1 MSGVLAAATAADAG
15 TTLLSRQTGIYA
27 AGDSGLAGG
36 GFNLSQSSSTFE
48 RFADQVGSDTEG
60 SGLTSV
66 AHQYS
71 VPSVLGAS
79 GIGLEGAFAEGQ
91 VKSAVDGAAGE
102 AHAQSM
108 LELLFQVDSESAA
121 FVMGATIGA
130 TGSGSV
136 KVELSPVTA
145 GTLELPV
152 FAMSVDAKSAGNDGA
167 GKSLDRQGLLSP
179 GQYLMQVEAEA
190 DALPGASIPA
200 EAYFTFNFQ
209 LSSVPGSVGS
219 GGVLPP
225 VAVPLPPAILGG
237 GGLLALLGLARFIR
251 NRVAA

>member
-91 VKSAVDGAAGE
+91 VKSAVDARPERPMHRACWNCC
-102 AHAQSM
+102 
-108 LELLFQVDSESAA
+108 FRW
-121 FVMGATIGA
+121 
-130 TGSGSV
+130 
-136 KVELSPVTA
+136 TA
-145 GTLELPV
+145 
-152 FAMSVDAKSAGNDGA
+152 SRRRS
-167 GKSLDRQGLLSP
+167 
-179 GQYLMQVEAEA
+179 
-190 DALPGASIPA
+190 
-200 EAYFTFNFQ
+200 
-209 LSSVPGSVGS
+209 
-219 GGVLPP
+219 
-225 VAVPLPPAILGG
+225 
-237 GGLLALLGLARFIR
+237 
-251 NRVAA
+251 